1 MHPDFACRRQ
11 FTGNETRADDVPS
24 NGSVV
29 SRDSTQKSYF
39 RFFEN
44 RYMVERAGGMVER
57 AGGMVTRTGVGIH
70 GVGRK
75 SVCAVDKI

>member
-44 RYMVERAGGMVER
+44 RYMVERAGGMV
-57 AGGMVTRTGVGIH
+57 TRTGVGIH